1 MGFADLQPLPPGIA
15 LFQRSLERGRL
26 GHAYLLTGDAM
37 TELEPAALMLAKTL
51 NCQSPPRQSSHGV
64 GLDYCDVCPAC
75 RKIGQEVHADVRWL
89 RPESKLR
96 VILVE
101 QIRTLLEAVYLKPT
115 EGRYK
120 VAILVGA
127 DRLNTQAANAFLKT
141 LEEPPD
147 RCVMLLLTTDP
158 QRVIET
164 VRSRCLRLPLGGG
177 ERAVAS
183 GPVLAWVKAF
193 AEQAAAAPGSL
204 LARYRLLGGL
214 LAELEQRRAAT
225 IQALTARSPLERQE
239 DAEPG
244 LRERW
249 ETELAAA
256 IEAENRRQ
264 RAELLAALQW
274 WLRDVWLRAQG
285 LGAERLS
292 LPELADSTE
301 TVARR
306 VSPAAAAA
314 NLRGIER
321 TQRLLATNVQEAL
334 ALEVAL
340 LTLRL

>member
-26 GHAYLLTGDAM
+26 GHAYLLTGDTMA
-37 TELEPAALMLAKTL
+37 ELEPLALILAKTL
-51 NCQSPPRQSSHGV
+51 NCQAPPRRAPNGV
-64 GLDYCDVCPAC
+64 GLDSCDACPAC
-75 RKIGQEVHADVRWL
+75 RKTGEELHPDVRWL

-101 QIRTLLEAVYLKPT
+101 QIRALLEAVYLKPS

-127 DRLNTQAANAFLKT
+127 DRLNSQAANAFLKT

-158 QRVIET
+158 QQVIET
-164 VRSRCLRLPLGGG
+164 VRSRCLRLPLGSG
-177 ERAVAS
+177 ERAVAA
-183 GPVLAWVKAF
+183 GPALAWVRSF
-193 AEQAAAAPGSL
+193 AEQAAGAPSGL
-204 LARYRLLGGL
+204 LARYRLLGQL
-214 LAELEQRRAAT
+214 LAELEQRRTAT
-225 IQALTARSPLERQE
+225 SQALTARSPLERQE
-239 DAEPG
+239 DAEPS

-274 WLRDVWLRAQG
+274 WLRDVWLTAQG

-292 LPELADSTE
+292 LPELAGSTAV
-301 TVARR
+301 VACR

-314 NLRGIER
+314 NLRGLER
-321 TQRLLATNVQEAL
+321 TQRLLRTNVQEAL
-334 ALEVAL
+334 ALEVGL
-340 LTLRL
+340 LTLQL